1 LYLCNNNKIKSLGMK
16 KIVLLGMFVFGF
28 AFAAS
33 AQTDKPAAEQK
44 TKACCKSK
52 AAGESKECN
61 KVAATAE
68 AKACCK
74 SKTANAGE
82 AKACCKSK
90 TEGPKCEGKH
100 EASEKKHNCA
110 DHKNN

>member
-1 LYLCNNNKIKSLGMK
+1 MK

-52 AAGESKECN
+52 AVGESKECN

-90 TEGPKCEGKH
+90 TEGAKCEGKH

>member
-1 LYLCNNNKIKSLGMK
+1 MK

-52 AAGESKECN
+52 TAGESKECN
-61 KVAATAE
+61 KGEATAE

-74 SKTANAGE
+74 SSNDSLETGALAVVALTSSNLMRKFSIH
-82 AKACCKSK
+82 CL
-90 TEGPKCEGKH
+90 
-100 EASEKKHNCA
+100 
-110 DHKNN
+110 